1 MTTLIK
7 ELIVIY
13 FVDIY
18 NYTDATMESQ
28 NEIQNTD
35 IKGLQEGNRHMM
47 PTMFG
52 FQLQNSFPFKRIRH
66 PYHISC
72 VTSDQA
78 WVSDNKSNTILTNT
92 AGNTLNYLNDIKS
105 GFGVHT
111 VNSENELIYIDSNN
125 IIKKLSKDMKNT
137 IIFIDTIDSTL
148 KPLCVFWSL
157 YTEDLLIGLYKKQS
171 SSGIVMRYN
180 KARQLTQTI
189 QHDNSG
195 LEMFHYPIYLTE
207 NNNGDVVVSD
217 YMSFNAYGAVV
228 VTKRSGEHRF
238 SYTGYHSRIQP
249 RGVCTDA
256 LSQILVCDGC
266 ENTIQMLNKD
276 GRFLSY
282 LLLRPSGI
290 EYPHNLSYDVVTYR
304 LWVGSQ
310 YGDNK
315 ICVYRYIPRD
325 DSLTGTH
332 KFSLVIVHM
341 LKCVFIHYLVLMRNK
356 TIMFLYL
363 SLYIDAN

>member
-157 YTEDLLIGLYKKQS
+157 STEDLLIGLYKKQS

-217 YMSFNAYGAVV
+217 SGLSGAVL
-228 VTKRSGEHRF
+228 VTERGRRHRF
-238 SYTGYHSRIQP
+238 SYKGHPPGSGLWP
-249 RGVCTDA
+249 RGICSDA
-256 LSQILVCDGC
+256 LSNILACDGKTKTDDRKRRSVPVTSTDKAVR
-266 ENTIQMLNKD
+266 NI
-276 GRFLSY
+276 LSI
-282 LLLRPSGI
+282 PS
-290 EYPHNLSYDVVTYR
+290 EL
-304 LWVGSQ
+304 
-310 YGDNK
+310 
-315 ICVYRYIPRD
+315 
-325 DSLTGTH
+325 
-332 KFSLVIVHM
+332 
-341 LKCVFIHYLVLMRNK
+341 
-356 TIMFLYL
+356 
-363 SLYIDAN
+363 

>member
-92 AGNTLNYLNDIKS
+92 TGNTLNYLNDIKS

-137 IIFIDTIDSTL
+137 IIFIDSIDSTL

-157 YTEDLLIGLYKKQS
+157 STEDLLIGLYKKQS

-217 YMSFNAYGAVV
+217 RSAVV
-228 VTKRSGEHRF
+228 VTERGGEHRF
-238 SYTGYHSRIQP
+238 TYTGHPSGSGLMPFRIC
-249 RGVCTDA
+249 VDTMAHILFCDA
-256 LSQILVCDGC
+256 RTNRVHILD
-266 ENTIQMLNKD
+266 KD
-276 GRFLSY
+276 GQFLSY
-282 LLLRPSGI
+282 LPI
-290 EYPHNLSYDVVTYR
+290 ELDDWDWDCSNIKTQYGLCYNFYNRS
-304 LWVGSQ
+304 LWVGSID
-310 YGDNK
+310 YDEM
-315 ICVYRYIPRD
+315 CVYSYQ
-325 DSLTGTH
+325 DSL
-332 KFSLVIVHM
+332 KNVSINFYVNIQ
-341 LKCVFIHYLVLMRNK
+341 
-356 TIMFLYL
+356 
-363 SLYIDAN
+363 YIFHLQ